1 MESHCVTTG
10 SASSRLWVQ
19 AQVVKSF
26 AQVVSLDS
34 QEGIWVRLSLGAPV
48 VTPQCGLGQLGT
60 LVTLGT
66 CAVAVNSF
74 SSPGMPL
81 AYE

>member
-1 MESHCVTTG
+1 MG
-10 SASSRLWVQ
+10 SEKLCPRVQ
-19 AQVVKSF
+19 A
-26 AQVVSLDS
+26 AQRE
-34 QEGIWVRLSLGAPV
+34 EGWAQLSPGAATL
-48 VTPQCGLGQLGT
+48 TPQCGLGQLGT

-74 SSPGMPL
+74 FSPGMPL